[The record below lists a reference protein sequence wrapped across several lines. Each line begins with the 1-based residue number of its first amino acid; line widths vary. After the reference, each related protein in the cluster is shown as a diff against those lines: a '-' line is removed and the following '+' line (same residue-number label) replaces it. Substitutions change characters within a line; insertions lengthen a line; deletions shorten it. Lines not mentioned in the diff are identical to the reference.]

1 MTLADDRADRF
12 RRDAT
17 AKNSASTQ
25 AGARASTRPT
35 DFTLDDRY
43 TREEGPIFLGGI
55 TALVRMIADRARVDR
70 RQNLRTASFISGYE
84 GSPLAGFDLELMRR
98 QSLLA
103 PFDVVH
109 RPGLNEELAATSVM
123 GSQLAPTLGPLAADD
138 DGQQRNG
145 VVGYWYGKAPG
156 LDRASDAIRHA
167 NLIGTHPDGGAVALV
182 GDDPAAKSSTVPCT
196 SEMALADLYIP
207 TLYPA
212 DSQDILDLGVHAAV
226 MSRVSGL
233 WTSLKISAHVA
244 DGSSTAVVHPD
255 RVVPVYGDLGR
266 SPHVPSGKL
275 LGANL
280 MELEQNQLTTRIP
293 RALAYARHNG
303 INRIAVRSGDDR
315 IGLVAAGK
323 TYLDLR
329 NALRLMGLD
338 DADLQRAGIRIL
350 KLGMVYPL
358 DREILERFITDAAA
372 GRLDEVIVVE
382 EKRDFIETM
391 MRDMLYRHP
400 RAPRIVGKVH
410 EDGSTLFSR
419 FGELDVDAVTL
430 GLATRLARHHHL
442 DAAQAWLDEHNARR
456 SSTRIDLPLA
466 VRTPYFCSGCPHNS
480 STKVSPGTL
489 VGGGIGCHAMV
500 LLMDPDQ
507 VGDIAGVTQM
517 GGEGAQWLGMAP
529 FVPADH
535 FVQNIGDGTFTHSGS
550 LALRA
555 AVASGENITYKLLY
569 NGTVAMTGGQ
579 DPVGEFSLAQ
589 LTRLLAAEGVSRIV
603 VTSDDPSRTRSA
615 DLADGVV
622 VRDRGDLAE
631 VQRELAEIPGV
642 TVLIHDQHCAAEK
655 RRKRKRGQMP
665 TPTQRVVINER
676 ICEGCGDCGEK
687 SNCLSVHPVS
697 TEFGRKTRIDQSS
710 CNLDFSCLKGDC
722 PSFVTVTPGHTPATR
737 RATEID
743 AAAVPT
749 PPTTRPVTADTDF
762 TMRITG
768 IGGTGVVTVSQIL
781 ATAAFLDGH
790 AARTVDMTGLAQKG
804 GAVVSDIKVSALH
817 SADAAGQADSASR
830 ADPAGRADSTAG
842 RACRDHPTAGRAN
855 PAGRADSAGRACRD
869 HLPSPVEQ
877 AAKAAADTCD
887 LYLACD
893 SLVGTDP
900 VNLKVTAPDRTVAV
914 VSTTRIPTG
923 AMVIDTSVGFPA
935 DTAVHDSI
943 DARVARAAYLDAGA
957 LATEL
962 FDDEQFAN
970 MLMVGAAYQTGA
982 LPISAESIERAV
994 ELNGVAVSANL
1005 QAFRRGRQMIADP
1018 DAVSRELTG
1027 VESVAVEPSS
1037 YAREQVARL
1046 HLDDDLAHSVG
1057 IRVDELVAYADER
1070 YAAEYLDVVDR
1081 VSRESGSP
1089 ELVDAVARNL
1099 YKLMA
1104 YKDEYEVAR
1113 LTADPTFAAQITG
1126 EYGDDAKVAV
1136 RLHPPLLRALG
1147 RKEKMSFGAR
1157 TAPMLAGLAKM
1168 KKLRG
1173 TRLDPFGYTE
1183 IRRTERELIVEYRE
1197 LVDAILGT
1205 VGSGSTDPGAHDP
1218 GRLSALAELAALPD
1232 MVRGYEQIKM
1242 DNVARYRAEV
1252 ARRRAELGI

>member
-1 MTLADDRADRF
+1 M
-12 RRDAT
+12 
-17 AKNSASTQ
+17 
-25 AGARASTRPT
+25 RPG

-55 TALVRMIADRARVDR
+55 TALVRMIADRARIDR
-70 RQNLRTASFISGYE
+70 RQNLRTASFVSGYE

-98 QSLLA
+98 KSLLA

-138 DGQQRNG
+138 DGHLRNG

-156 LDRASDAIRHA
+156 LDRASDALRHA

-255 RVVPVYGDLGR
+255 RVLPVYGDLGR

-293 RALAYARHNG
+293 RALAYAQLNG
-303 INRIAVRSGDDR
+303 VNRIAVRSGDDR

-338 DADLQRAGIRIL
+338 EADMQRAGIRIL

-358 DREILERFITDAAA
+358 DRDILERFITDTAA
-372 GRLDEVIVVE
+372 GQLDEVIVVE

-442 DAAQAWLDEHNARR
+442 DAAQTWLDQHNARR
-456 SSTRIDLPLA
+456 SPTRIELPLA

-500 LLMDPDQ
+500 LMMDPQQ

-615 DLADGVV
+615 DLADGVD
-622 VRDRGDLAE
+622 VRDRSDLAE
-631 VQRELAEIPGV
+631 IQRDLAGIPGV

-655 RRKRKRGQMP
+655 RRKRKRGQMS

-722 PSFVTVTPGHTPATR
+722 PSFVTVTPGHTPESR

-743 AAAVPT
+743 AAAIPT
-749 PPTTRPVTADTDF
+749 PSTSRPVTAGTDF

-804 GAVVSDIKVSALH
+804 GAVVSDIKVSALS
-817 SADAAGQADSASR
+817 SAGPD
-830 ADPAGRADSTAG
+830 AGRADL
-842 RACRDHPTAGRAN
+842 R
-855 PAGRADSAGRACRD
+855 
-869 HLPSPVEQ
+869 LIEQ

-893 SLVGTDP
+893 SIVGTDP
-900 VNLKVTAPDRTVAV
+900 ANLKVTAPDRTVAV

-935 DTAVHDSI
+935 DVSVHESI
-943 DARVARAAYLDAGA
+943 DARVSRAAYLDAGA

-970 MLMVGAAYQTGA
+970 MVMVGAAYQTGA
-982 LPISAESIERAV
+982 LPISAEAIERAV
-994 ELNGVAVSANL
+994 ELNGVAVAANL
-1005 QAFRRGRQMIADP
+1005 QAFRRGRQVIEDP
-1018 DAVSRELTG
+1018 EAVSHEITAAG
-1027 VESVAVEPSS
+1027 VEPVAVEPSS
-1037 YAREQVARL
+1037 FARGQIA
-1046 HLDDDLAHSVG
+1046 HLGLSDDLAYTVG
-1057 IRVDELVAYADER
+1057 IRVDELVVYADER
-1070 YAAEYLDVVDR
+1070 YAGAYLDVVGR
-1081 VSRESGSP
+1081 VARESGSP

-1113 LTADPTFAAQITG
+1113 LTADPAFAAQIAG

-1147 RKEKMSFGAR
+1147 RKEKMAFGAR
-1157 TAPMLAGLAKM
+1157 TAPVLAGLAKM

-1183 IRRTERELIVEYRE
+1183 IRRTERELVVEYSD
-1197 LVDAILGT
+1197 LVDAILGALASAT
-1205 VGSGSTDPGAHDP
+1205 AEP
-1218 GRLSALAELAALPD
+1218 GRLSALVELAGLPD

-1242 DNVARYRAEV
+1242 DNVAKYRAEV
-1252 ARRRAELGI
+1252 ERRRAELGI

>member
-1 MTLADDRADRF
+1 MTLADDRADRV
-12 RRDAT
+12 RRDHHRAT
-17 AKNSASTQ
+17 PPT
-25 AGARASTRPT
+25 TRPT
-35 DFTLDDRY
+35 SDFTLDDRY
-43 TREEGPIFLGGI
+43 TRESGPVFLGGI
-55 TALVRMIADRARVDR
+55 AALVRMIADRTRIDR
-70 RQNLRTASFISGYE
+70 QQNLRTASFVSGYE
-84 GSPLAGFDLELMRR
+84 GSPLAGFDLELQRR
-98 QSLLA
+98 RAFLE

-109 RPGLNEELAATSVM
+109 RPGLNEEIAATSVM
-123 GSQLAPTLGPLAADD
+123 GTQLAPTVGPLAADQSGVIRD
-138 DGQQRNG
+138 G

-156 LDRASDAIRHA
+156 LDRASDALRHA

-182 GDDPAAKSSTVPCT
+182 GDDPGAKSSTVPCT

-226 MSRVSGL
+226 MSRVSGV

-244 DGSSTAVVHPD
+244 DGSSTAVVDPA
-255 RVVPVYGDLGR
+255 RMTPVFGELGR
-266 SPHVPSGKL
+266 SPHVPSGRL

-293 RALAYARHNG
+293 RALAYARLNG
-303 INRIAVRSGDDR
+303 INRITVRSGDDR

-338 DADLQRAGIRIL
+338 DTDLQRLGIRLL
-350 KLGMVYPL
+350 KLGMVYPM
-358 DREILERFITDAAA
+358 DREILERFITDTAA
-372 GRLDEVIVVE
+372 GQLDEVIVVE

-430 GLATRLARHHHL
+430 GLATRLARTHHV
-442 DAAQAWLDEHNARR
+442 DAAQAWLDERSARHAH
-456 SSTRIDLPLA
+456 TRIDLPLA
-466 VRTPYFCSGCPHNS
+466 VRSPYFCSGCPHNS
-480 STKVSPGTL
+480 STKVAPGTL

-500 LLMDPDQ
+500 LLMDPHQ

-579 DPVGEFSLAQ
+579 DPVGELSLGR
-589 LTRLLAAEGVSRIV
+589 LTRLLVAEGVSRIV
-603 VTSDDPSRTRSA
+603 VTSDDPARTRGA
-615 DLADGVV
+615 DLADGVD
-622 VRDRGDLAE
+622 VRDRGDLAD
-631 VQRELAEIPGV
+631 VQTELAAVPGV

-655 RRKRKRGQMP
+655 RRKRKRGTMS

-687 SNCLSVHPVS
+687 SNCLSVHPVQ

-722 PSFVTVTPGHTPATR
+722 PSFVTVTPGERPPGGVSSDLGADD
-737 RATEID
+737 I
-743 AAAVPT
+743 PT
-749 PPTTRPVTADTDF
+749 PTRASAISPDNDF

-804 GAVVSDIKVSALH
+804 GAVVSDIKVSAWRDTGELG
-817 SADAAGQADSASR
+817 SGADGS
-830 ADPAGRADSTAG
+830 PA
-842 RACRDHPTAGRAN
+842 
-855 PAGRADSAGRACRD
+855 PA
-869 HLPSPVEQ
+869 EY

-900 VNLKVTAPDRTVAV
+900 VNLKVAAADRTVAV
-914 VSTTRIPTG
+914 VSTTQIPTG
-923 AMVIDTSVGFPA
+923 SMVIDTAVGFPA
-935 DTAVHDSI
+935 QTQVHEAI
-943 DARVARAAYLDAGA
+943 DRRVARAAYLDAGA

-962 FDDEQFAN
+962 FDDEQYAN

-982 LPISAESIERAV
+982 LPISAESLERAV
-994 ELNGVAVSANL
+994 ELNGVAVEKNL
-1005 QAFRRGRQMIADP
+1005 QAFRRGRQVIADP
-1018 DAVSRELTG
+1018 DTLAGELTG
-1027 VESVAVEPSS
+1027 PVAQASEPSPAALDVVRPLGLDEELTRTVAV
-1037 YAREQVARL
+1037 RF
-1046 HLDDDLAHSVG
+1046 
-1057 IRVDELVAYADER
+1057 DELVEYADTR
-1070 YAAEYLDVVDR
+1070 YARDYLDVVAR
-1081 VSRESGSP
+1081 VAHSAGGP
-1089 ELVDAVARNL
+1089 ALTDAVARNL

-1113 LTADPTFAAQITG
+1113 LTADPEFAAQIAAD
-1126 EYGDDAKVAV
+1126 YGSDAQVAV
-1136 RLHPPLLRALG
+1136 RLHPPVLRAMG
-1147 RKEKMSFGAR
+1147 RTEKMAFGAR
-1157 TAPMLAGLAKM
+1157 TAPLLAGLARM
-1168 KKLRG
+1168 KRLRG
-1173 TRLDPFGYTE
+1173 TRFDPFGYTE
-1183 IRRTERELIVEYRE
+1183 IRRTERALIVEYRT
-1197 LVDAILGT
+1197 AIDRVLEAISSRSLT
-1205 VGSGSTDPGAHDP
+1205 AEQMPTAV
-1218 GRLSALAELAALPD
+1218 RLAELPD
-1232 MVRGYEQIKM
+1232 MVRGYEEIKM
-1242 DNVARYRAEV
+1242 NNVGRYRDEME
-1252 ARRRAELGI
+1252 RLLGELFG